1 MMFPIGA
8 QTVGIVSRVKVL
20 DGQGQPVL
28 TELREPVIEDSVVR
42 KDGCLFEVQLP
53 AATFVKQAENE
64 TPTTTTTKQTAWVI
78 LPPDDDTTAITNE
91 MAIRYPFPDGNDY
104 ELRGD
109 AVVEMD
115 IRGKVD
121 HVFCF
126 VEYQEG

>member
-1 MMFPIGA
+1 MFRIGND
-8 QTVGIVSRVKVL
+8 TVGIVSRNKVL

-28 TELREPVIEDSVVR
+28 TELREPVIEESVIQ
-42 KDGCLFEVQLP
+42 KDGCVFEVQLP
-53 AATFVKQAENE
+53 AATFVKQAEDE

-78 LPPDDDTTAITNE
+78 LPPDEDTMAITNE
-91 MAIRYPFPDGNDY
+91 KAIRYPFPGGHDY

-109 AVVEMD
+109 AVVETN

-126 VEYQEG
+126 VEYQKG